1 MAVDTGELNNSGNM
15 PDSDDEGDPGQPADE
30 TAPTETSRETH
41 TISLTAIAAR
51 LKELEHSL
59 ANHPLIDR
67 QRVEGVRRA
76 LFNGAYTI
84 DAERVAGKIIAFEKA
99 LDDET

>member
-1 MAVDTGELNNSGNM
+1 MAVDTGEPNNSGNM
-15 PDSDDEGDPGQPADE
+15 QDSDDEDHPGQLTDE
-30 TAPTETSRETH
+30 TASIETSRESH
-41 TISLTAIAAR
+41 TISLTAITAR
-51 LKELEHSL
+51 LKELEQSL
-59 ANHPLIDR
+59 ANQPFIDR